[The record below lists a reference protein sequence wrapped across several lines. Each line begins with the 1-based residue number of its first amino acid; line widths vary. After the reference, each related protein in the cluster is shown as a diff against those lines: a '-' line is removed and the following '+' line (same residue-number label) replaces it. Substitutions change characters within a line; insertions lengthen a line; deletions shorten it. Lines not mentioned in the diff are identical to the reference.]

1 MDKKTGT
8 IITIVG
14 AVVALCLCLSCVGG
28 GIAWT
33 LPGESDSPNWVGLSL
48 LCPALLIWALPILLW
63 VFLVRGKE
71 YGADAQMDV

>member
-14 AVVALCLCLSCVGG
+14 AVVALCLCLGCAGG
-28 GIAWT
+28 GVGWA
-33 LPGESDSPNWVGLSL
+33 LSDSSEIQPLGFIL
-48 LCPALLIWALPILLW
+48 LCPALLIWLLPILLW

-71 YGADAQMDV
+71 DEAGPAPMDA

>member
-14 AVVALCLCLSCVGG
+14 AVVALCLCLICVGG
-28 GIAWT
+28 G
-33 LPGESDSPNWVGLSL
+33 VGLSISGDEFQPLYLLL

-63 VFLVRGKE
+63 VFMVRGKE
-71 YGADAQMDV
+71 DEAEDVA

>member
-14 AVVALCLCLSCVGG
+14 AVVAFCLCLGCVGG
-28 GIAWT
+28 GIGWS
-33 LPGESDSPNWVGLSL
+33 LSGDGDFQPLGLIL

-71 YGADAQMDV
+71 DEAEDVA

>member
-14 AVVALCLCLSCVGG
+14 AVVALCLCLSCAGG
-28 GIAWT
+28 GAYWAF
-33 LPGESDSPNWVGLSL
+33 GSGGDPNWVGLSL

-71 YGADAQMDV
+71 DEAGAQTGV